1 MKTIALELDALLG
14 SYLPRLNSISDE
26 AASVRPAPGK
36 WSKKEILGHLV
47 DSAQNNI
54 RRFIV
59 ARYEETPQ
67 IVYRQDAWVSA
78 HQYND
83 YAWKELIQLWQLQN
97 KQLVSL
103 IRNAS
108 SEVAERT
115 VQTESLHTVAWLAS
129 DYIRHLQHHLHQ
141 VLELEPVA
149 YP

>member
-1 MKTIALELDALLG
+1 MKTIALELDALLS
-14 SYLPRLNSISDE
+14 SYLPRLNRISDE

-36 WSKKEILGHLV
+36 WSKKELMGHLV

-59 ARYEETPQ
+59 ARYEETPH
-67 IVYRQDAWVSA
+67 IIYRQDAWVSA

-83 YAWKELIQLWQLQN
+83 YEWKELVQLWELQN

-108 SEVAERT
+108 PEVADRT
-115 VQTESLHTVAWLAS
+115 IQTESIHTVAWLAS